1 MMASKFKLILSMTTL
16 LLVSACAE
24 QEKLKEMHD
33 ATVKMEK
40 TTGEMNQT
48 TGKMNEVTTKMDD
61 KMAQMANTTE
71 RVATT
76 TESVDKK
83 TGVVSTKLDNL
94 GDMTNELY
102 DALRQGN
109 ALQLRREALSSLLKA
124 SSMQMKLSESAKY
137 FMSFEIQLWNMYG
150 QDKDLDKRDV
160 LAQQATQEFFM
171 EVAEFAPAG
180 YDVDA
185 TATPDAEDIH
195 SASNRTASFNALAAA
210 MHQINRKQLS
220 TLNKDSKLEKVSM
233 YSLMAEAL
241 LAKKDIQAN
250 SATLGSK
257 EKYIREILAQEKL
270 ALQLLQTRYNIFP
283 MIFVDLT
290 TKISE
295 KSLLGK
301 AMMAT
306 LAWELDLDKLNMTQL
321 EYFRT
326 EVLQQALDAHK
337 LMTKIG
343 VKPKIG
349 TKLAMILNK
358 MEIKSSRKKAG
369 HIAAAQTALVEK
381 ILELQATIK

>member
-1 MMASKFKLILSMTTL
+1 MMASKTKLILSMTTL
-16 LLVSACAE
+16 LLVTACGE
-24 QEKLKEMHD
+24 QEKLHEMHD

-61 KMAQMANTTE
+61 KMAQMTKTTE

-83 TGVVSTKLDNL
+83 TGAVTAKLDNL
-94 GDMTNELY
+94 SGTTDELY

-150 QDKDLDKRDV
+150 QDKDIDKRDI

-171 EVAEFAPAG
+171 EVAEFAPHG
-180 YDVDA
+180 YGVDA
-185 TATPDAEDIH
+185 TATPDADDIH
-195 SASNRTASFNALAAA
+195 SKSNHASSFNALAAA
-210 MHQINRKQLS
+210 MHQINRKQLT
-220 TLNKDSKLEKVSM
+220 TLSKDSKLEKISM
-233 YSLMAEAL
+233 YSLMSDAL
-241 LAKKDIQAN
+241 LAKKSIQAN
-250 SATLGSK
+250 TAKLGSK
-257 EKYIREILAQEKL
+257 EKYIREVLAHEKL

-295 KSLLGK
+295 KNMVGK
-301 AMMAT
+301 TMMAA
-306 LAWELDLDKLNMTQL
+306 LAWELDLDKLNKTQL

-337 LMTKIG
+337 LMIAIG
-343 VKPKIG
+343 VKPQLGWKV
-349 TKLAMILNK
+349 KMILDK
-358 MEIKSSRKKAG
+358 MRIKTSGKKDA
-369 HIAAAQTALVEK
+369 HITAAQVALVEK
-381 ILELQATIK
+381 IQELKATIK

>member
-1 MMASKFKLILSMTTL
+1 MMSSKSKLILSMTTL

-24 QEKLKEMHD
+24 QEKLNEMHD

-40 TTGEMNQT
+40 TTGEMNQN

-61 KMAQMANTTE
+61 KMAQMTNTTE

-83 TGVVSTKLDNL
+83 TAVVSAKLDNL

-137 FMSFEIQLWNMYG
+137 FMSFEIQLWNIYG
-150 QDKDLDKRDV
+150 QDKDFDKRDI

-195 SASNRTASFNALAAA
+195 SDSNRTASFNALAAA
-210 MHQINRKQLS
+210 MHQINRKQVS
-220 TLNKDSKLEKVSM
+220 TLNKDNRFEKVSM

-250 SATLGSK
+250 VANLGAK
-257 EKYIREILAQEKL
+257 EKYMREVLAQEKL

-295 KSLLGK
+295 KGLLGK

-306 LAWELDLDKLNMTQL
+306 LAWELDLDKLNKTQF

-337 LMTKIG
+337 LMTQIG
-343 VKPKIG
+343 VKPKMG
-349 TKLAMILNK
+349 KKLAMILSK
-358 MEIKSSRKKAG
+358 MRIKASRKKDG
-369 HIAAAQTALVEK
+369 HMAAAQTALVEK
-381 ILELQATIK
+381 ILEIQATIK